1 MSEEKSIILMLME
14 KTNERFIELV
24 EISQRLRKEC
34 PWDAEQTLD
43 SFHKYIVEE
52 SIEAQKAAEAK
63 DYDELK
69 EELGDV
75 FWNVLFMCNIAKE
88 NGLFDVHDVL
98 QNAKEKMIRRHPH
111 VFAGESKDMD
121 AIYKKWEE
129 IKADERKVKEAR
141 KSAQQKPAQEAYP

>member
-1 MSEEKSIILMLME
+1 MSEEKSRILILME
-14 KTNERFIELV
+14 TTKQNFSELV
-24 EISQRLRKEC
+24 EISRRLRKEC

-63 DYDELK
+63 DYEELK

-88 NGLFDVHDVL
+88 KGLFDINDVL
-98 QNAKEKMIRRHPH
+98 QSAKEKMIRRHPH

-121 AIYKKWEE
+121 AIHKKWAE
-129 IKADERKVKEAR
+129 IKAQERKLKEAR
-141 KSAQQKPAQEAYP
+141 KNSKEQKITQEE

>member
-1 MSEEKSIILMLME
+1 ME
-14 KTNERFIELV
+14 DTKQSFGELLQ
-24 EISQRLRKEC
+24 ISQRLRKEC

-88 NGLFDVHDVL
+88 SGLFDVHDVL

-111 VFAGESKDMD
+111 VFGDASKDMD
-121 AIYKKWEE
+121 AIHKKWAE
-129 IKADERKVKEAR
+129 IKAEERKLKEAR
-141 KSAQQKPAQEAYP
+141 KSAQQKPAQEE

>member
-1 MSEEKSIILMLME
+1 ME
-14 KTNERFIELV
+14 KTKQSFSELV

-129 IKADERKVKEAR
+129 IKAEERKVKEAR
-141 KSAQQKPAQEAYP
+141 KAAQKNQESKKSRVEAGGIL

>member
-1 MSEEKSIILMLME
+1 ME
-14 KTNERFIELV
+14 KAKQRFSELV

-43 SFHKYIVEE
+43 SFHKYIVDE

-63 DYDELK
+63 DYEELK

-75 FWNVLFMCNIAKE
+75 FWNVLFMCNIAKD
-88 NGLFDVHDVL
+88 NGLFDIHDVL
-98 QNAKEKMIRRHPH
+98 QHAKEKMIRRHPH

-121 AIYKKWEE
+121 AIQKKWQE
-129 IKADERKVKEAR
+129 IKAEERKMKEAR
-141 KSAQQKPAQEAYP
+141 KTAQRNQKQEGVI

>member
-1 MSEEKSIILMLME
+1 ME
-14 KTNERFIELV
+14 TTKQSFSELV

-63 DYDELK
+63 DYEELK

-75 FWNVLFMCNIAKE
+75 FWNVLFMCNIAKD
-88 NGLFDVHDVL
+88 NNLFDVEDVL
-98 QNAKEKMIRRHPH
+98 QSAKEKMIRRHPH

-121 AIYKKWEE
+121 AIHKKWVE
-129 IKADERKVKEAR
+129 IKAEERKLKEAR
-141 KSAQQKPAQEAYP
+141 KNSKTEHKIQQGE

>member
-1 MSEEKSIILMLME
+1 ME
-14 KTNERFIELV
+14 KTKQSFSELI
-24 EISQRLRKEC
+24 EISQKLRKEC

-63 DYDELK
+63 DYEELK

-121 AIYKKWEE
+121 AIHKKWQE
-129 IKADERKVKEAR
+129 IKAEERKVKEAR
-141 KSAQQKPAQEAYP
+141 KAAQKNQKREE

>member
-1 MSEEKSIILMLME
+1 MSEEKSVLILME
-14 KTNERFIELV
+14 TTKQSFSELV
-24 EISQRLRKEC
+24 EISRRLRKEC

-88 NGLFDVHDVL
+88 KGLFDINDVL
-98 QNAKEKMIRRHPH
+98 QSAKEKMIRRHPH

-121 AIYKKWEE
+121 AIYKKWAE
-129 IKADERKVKEAR
+129 IKAEERKLKEAR
-141 KSAQQKPAQEAYP
+141 KNSKEQKITQEE

>member
-1 MSEEKSIILMLME
+1 MIIMEKS
-14 KTNERFIELV
+14 KQSFDELLQ
-24 EISQRLRKEC
+24 ISQRLRKEC

-75 FWNVLFMCNIAKE
+75 FWNVLFMCNIAKD
-88 NGLFDVHDVL
+88 NNLFDVHDVL
-98 QNAKEKMIRRHPH
+98 QSAKEKMIRRHPH
-111 VFAGESKDMD
+111 VFAGESKEMD
-121 AIYKKWEE
+121 AIHKKWEE
-129 IKADERKVKEAR
+129 IKAEERKLKEAR
-141 KSAQQKPAQEAYP
+141 KNSKEQKITQEE

>member
-1 MSEEKSIILMLME
+1 ME
-14 KTNERFIELV
+14 TIKQSFSELV
-24 EISQRLRKEC
+24 EISRRLRKEC
-34 PWDAEQTLD
+34 PWDAKQTLD

-63 DYDELK
+63 DYEELK

-75 FWNVLFMCNIAKE
+75 FWNVLFMTNIAKD
-88 NGLFDVHDVL
+88 NGLFDINDVM

-129 IKADERKVKEAR
+129 IKAEERKLKAKRKNSKE
-141 KSAQQKPAQEAYP
+141 QEKKQEE

>member
-1 MSEEKSIILMLME
+1 MEESKQS
-14 KTNERFIELV
+14 FGELLQ
-24 EISQRLRKEC
+24 ISQRLRKEC

-75 FWNVLFMCNIAKE
+75 FWNVLFMCNIAKD

-121 AIYKKWEE
+121 SIHKKWAE
-129 IKADERKVKEAR
+129 IKAEERKLKEAR
-141 KSAQQKPAQEAYP
+141 KSAQPKPAQEAYP

>member
-1 MSEEKSIILMLME
+1 ME
-14 KTNERFIELV
+14 TTKQSFSELV
-24 EISQRLRKEC
+24 EISRRLRKEC

-63 DYDELK
+63 DYEELK

-75 FWNVLFMCNIAKE
+75 FWNVLFMTNIAKD
-88 NGLFDVHDVL
+88 NGLFDINDVM

-129 IKADERKVKEAR
+129 IKAEERKMKEAR
-141 KSAQQKPAQEAYP
+141 KNSKEQKITQEE